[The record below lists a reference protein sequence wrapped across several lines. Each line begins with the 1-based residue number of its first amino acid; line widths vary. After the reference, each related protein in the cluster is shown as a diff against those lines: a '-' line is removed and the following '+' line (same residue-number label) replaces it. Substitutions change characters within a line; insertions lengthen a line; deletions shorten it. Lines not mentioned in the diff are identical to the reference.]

1 MASVG
6 SMVGSGSGAG
16 GYSAVRITAVRRPET
31 GRYSL
36 VRITVVSGVLY
47 FGENNGISA
56 AAIFD
61 NLYRKC
67 YNKRSDNNKNVIC
80 HQSPKFALYGVFAFG
95 DIKSR
100 RTAENAVQ
108 RIYIKYGNTKTA

>member
-36 VRITVVSGVLY
+36 VRITVFQRRQFLTIY
-47 FGENNGISA
+47 I
-56 AAIFD
+56 
-61 NLYRKC
+61 
-67 YNKRSDNNKNVIC
+67 KNVIISVTTITKMLFVTIAPNLRC
-80 HQSPKFALYGVFAFG
+80 TAFLPLG
-95 DIKSR
+95 I
-100 RTAENAVQ
+100 
-108 RIYIKYGNTKTA
+108 